1 LPQRA
6 VHGYLINTASKNK
19 NAAWE
24 FIKWATGEDQM
35 LWSALNKGHLACT
48 CSSVVA
54 NAEVRQKFTWRGSD
68 LASLHLSVMKRAG
81 EGYMAYRT
89 VPQFPPVGD
98 RVIIAMTSIASGQ
111 ASVADGMKS
120 LQKDAEGILE
130 KAGVKINRRS

>member
-1 LPQRA
+1 VL
-6 VHGYLINTASKNK
+6 
-19 NAAWE
+19 
-24 FIKWATGEDQM
+24 
-35 LWSALNKGHLACT
+35 
-48 CSSVVA
+48 A
-54 NAEVRQKFTWRGSD
+54 NADVRQKFMSHGSD
-68 LASLHLSVMKRAG
+68 LAALHLAVMKRAG

>member
-1 LPQRA
+1 
-6 VHGYLINTASKNK
+6 
-19 NAAWE
+19 
-24 FIKWATGEDQM
+24 
-35 LWSALNKGHLACT
+35 
-48 CSSVVA
+48 
-54 NAEVRQKFTWRGSD
+54 
-68 LASLHLSVMKRAG
+68 VMKRAG

-130 KAGVKINRRS
+130 KAGVKINKRS

>member
-1 LPQRA
+1 
-6 VHGYLINTASKNK
+6 
-19 NAAWE
+19 
-24 FIKWATGEDQM
+24 
-35 LWSALNKGHLACT
+35 
-48 CSSVVA
+48 
-54 NAEVRQKFTWRGSD
+54 
-68 LASLHLSVMKRAG
+68 
-81 EGYMAYRT
+81 